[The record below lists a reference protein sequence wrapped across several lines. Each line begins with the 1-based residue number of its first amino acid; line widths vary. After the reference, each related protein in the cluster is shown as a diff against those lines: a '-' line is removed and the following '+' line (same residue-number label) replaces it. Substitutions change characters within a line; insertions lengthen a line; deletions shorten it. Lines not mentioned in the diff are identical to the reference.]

1 MVQSVLKKQ
10 ETKAL
15 TMNEVQLKI
24 EEYHPRTDESE
35 DEVEVMAVK
44 VTNLPPK
51 ISKEQIELFFES
63 RKKSGSGSD
72 DVEKVDYDKA
82 AHFAI
87 VWFKNSE
94 GQLKNAGIVKLALY
108 TW

>member
-1 MVQSVLKKQ
+1 MKKH
-10 ETKAL
+10 ESTVL
-15 TMNEVQLKI
+15 TMNEVKLQI
-24 EEYHPRTDESE
+24 GEYHPKTDESE

-63 RKKSGSGSD
+63 RKKSGIESD
-72 DVEKVDYDKA
+72 DLDKVDYDKA
-82 AHFAI
+82 AHCAI

-94 GQLKNAGIVKLALY
+94 GQLKNAGIVRLTLY